1 MTGGPIEWT
10 LNTESNG
17 LQIYWGSDIGNTD
30 LTVFMSVAEIE
41 GSLDEAAALHVA
53 DTPETY
59 HAYISRYNKDVIDCA
74 VLKTLAPPTAEH
86 PHNYIGLK
94 WLTLETPMA
103 LPWVPELRQSMGIV
117 RATYENSGVVFQQV
131 VGKPGY
137 LRVAQLWNTNLRGFI
152 PTWIQRI
159 GIKRRARSVLAYD
172 AYFRAI
178 RLANEPLLDVH
189 ELVPPSSR
197 RKCYLCQHVVCRHC
211 NKKWEITDTRHI
223 TRLVRVC
230 FKCSAGPPMTLDD
243 SEDEGGASMLHPKY
257 VADMRSEP
265 ARRTARKSHVH
276 QPQQSHHPSD
286 APSARLP
293 LKQPHQP
300 LYLPQYQEQLQQH
313 SHHFSMKV
321 EPPTSPLRQMQKQ
334 SAYTSKSTTYN
345 CHQNA
350 PPPTQQGLHNHY
362 NPWDDVPS
370 SRDLPVFLN
379 DPHNH
384 QHHQPMYHQYTSTP
398 QFKNWTN
405 PGLVAGGPYG
415 QRPIT
420 DDQRSADNNSTVS
433 KAQLIDL
440 YRQLKH
446 MKLEGAPTPVS
457 HAA

>member
-103 LPWVPELRQSMGIV
+103 LPWVPELRQAMGIV

-159 GIKRRARSVLAYD
+159 GIKRRARSV
-172 AYFRAI
+172 
-178 RLANEPLLDVH
+178 
-189 ELVPPSSR
+189 
-197 RKCYLCQHVVCRHC
+197 VCRHC

-257 VADMRSEP
+257 VSDMRSEP

-276 QPQQSHHPSD
+276 QPQQSHHPLD

-300 LYLPQYQEQLQQH
+300 
-313 SHHFSMKV
+313 F
-321 EPPTSPLRQMQKQ
+321 
-334 SAYTSKSTTYN
+334 
-345 CHQNA
+345 
-350 PPPTQQGLHNHY
+350 
-362 NPWDDVPS
+362 
-370 SRDLPVFLN
+370 RDLPVFLN

-398 QFKNWTN
+398 QFKNWMD

-446 MKLEGAPTPVS
+446 MKLEGVPTPVS

>member
-189 ELVPPSSR
+189 ELVPPS
-197 RKCYLCQHVVCRHC
+197 
-211 NKKWEITDTRHI
+211 
-223 TRLVRVC
+223 
-230 FKCSAGPPMTLDD
+230 
-243 SEDEGGASMLHPKY
+243 
-257 VADMRSEP
+257 
-265 ARRTARKSHVH
+265 
-276 QPQQSHHPSD
+276 
-286 APSARLP
+286 
-293 LKQPHQP
+293 
-300 LYLPQYQEQLQQH
+300 
-313 SHHFSMKV
+313 
-321 EPPTSPLRQMQKQ
+321 
-334 SAYTSKSTTYN
+334 
-345 CHQNA
+345 
-350 PPPTQQGLHNHY
+350 
-362 NPWDDVPS
+362 
-370 SRDLPVFLN
+370 
-379 DPHNH
+379 
-384 QHHQPMYHQYTSTP
+384 
-398 QFKNWTN
+398 
-405 PGLVAGGPYG
+405 
-415 QRPIT
+415 
-420 DDQRSADNNSTVS
+420 
-433 KAQLIDL
+433 
-440 YRQLKH
+440 
-446 MKLEGAPTPVS
+446 
-457 HAA
+457 

>member
-103 LPWVPELRQSMGIV
+103 LPWVPELRQAMGIV

-178 RLANEPLLDVH
+178 RLANEPLLD
-189 ELVPPSSR
+189 
-197 RKCYLCQHVVCRHC
+197 VVCRHC

-300 LYLPQYQEQLQQH
+300 
-313 SHHFSMKV
+313 F
-321 EPPTSPLRQMQKQ
+321 
-334 SAYTSKSTTYN
+334 
-345 CHQNA
+345 
-350 PPPTQQGLHNHY
+350 
-362 NPWDDVPS
+362 
-370 SRDLPVFLN
+370 RDLPVFLN